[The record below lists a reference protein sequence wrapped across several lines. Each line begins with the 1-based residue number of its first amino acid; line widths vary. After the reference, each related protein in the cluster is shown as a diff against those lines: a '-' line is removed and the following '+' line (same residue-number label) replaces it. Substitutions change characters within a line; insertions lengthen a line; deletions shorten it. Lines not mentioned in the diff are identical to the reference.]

1 MPYDINLTNGT
12 LLTTVDDTTID
23 TSSTSLVLVGRD
35 FAGYGEF
42 INENF
47 VRIMEHFASATAPV
61 NPVIGQMWYDTAS
74 NLIKVWTGAAWT
86 INPVQGATGATGAT
100 GLGATGAT
108 GVTGAI
114 GATGATGPE
123 GATGLG
129 ATGAT
134 GPTGATGLTGAT
146 GPTTGVLGATGAT
159 GLDGATGTAGATG
172 ATGIGAT
179 GPVGATGL
187 TGASGATGPVGAS
200 GPNTSTI
207 FGTGAIGDI
216 VVAHSTSDT
225 VFGTYAAGTTR
236 GGSTL
241 RIHPK
246 SIFSERTTSIGFGIN
261 FSGVDLGLTGTWK
274 AIMPYELWGIF
285 NGDFWDAYYL
295 SPTLWVRIA

>member
-108 GVTGAI
+108 GPTGAI
-114 GATGATGPE
+114 GATGPTGPE

-146 GPTTGVLGATGAT
+146 GPTTGVPGATGAT
-159 GLDGATGTAGATG
+159 GLDGATGTVGATG
-172 ATGIGAT
+172 ATGVGAT

-187 TGASGATGPVGAS
+187 TGATGATGPVGAS
-200 GPNTSTI
+200 GPNPSTI
-207 FGTGAIGDI
+207 FGTGVIGDI
-216 VVAHSTSDT
+216 TVGESTSDT
-225 VFGTYAAGTTR
+225 VDGLYAVGTTR
-236 GGSTL
+236 SGSSIRQNPL
-241 RIHPK
+241 Y
-246 SIFSERTTSIGFGIN
+246 IFSSVNPATYN
-261 FSGVDLGLTGTWK
+261 PGLTGTWK
-274 AIMPYELWGIF
+274 SIL
-285 NGDFWDAYYL
+285 AYQVFSQFDEGNYYTVR
-295 SPTLWVRIA
+295 SPTIWVRIA